1 MAFNTDVQLLEPGDA
16 VRLYEVDATHLGG
29 EVMRFHGHL
38 QEGTIIWQGQVYE
51 AISIEAKGFDL
62 NGDGRPALP
71 TLTVGNSI
79 AGVRGALSALC
90 LHLDDL
96 AGARVTVRET
106 FRHYL
111 DAANFPEGNA
121 QASDQQRVMSWYIEQ
136 KTEEDEQQL
145 EFQLSS
151 PADLQGIKVPT
162 QQITSLCRWA
172 CMNRYRG
179 EACGYLGGAMFG
191 KDDQPTDDPSQDRCG
206 GRLRSSKVR
215 ANTARFGGAPGSSLI
230 VRR

>member
-1 MAFNTDVQLLEPGDA
+1 MAINTDVQLLEPGDA

-29 EVMRFHGHL
+29 DLMRFHGHM
-38 QEGTIIWQGQVYE
+38 QDGTIIWQGQAYE
-51 AISIEAKGFDL
+51 PISIEAKGLDL

-71 TLTVGNSI
+71 TLTVGNEI
-79 AGVRGALSALC
+79 AGIRGALSALC

-96 AGARVTVRET
+96 AGAKVTIRET

-111 DAANFPEGNA
+111 DAANFPEGNP
-121 QASDQQRVMSWYIEQ
+121 QASDQQRVMSWFIEQ
-136 KTEEDEQQL
+136 KTDEDEMQL

-172 CMNRYRG
+172 CMNQYRG
-179 EACGYLGGAMFG
+179 EACAYIGTALFT
-191 KDDQPTDDPSQDRCG
+191 KHDEPTDDPAQDRCA
-206 GRLRSSKVR
+206 GRWRSCKVR
-215 ANTARFGGAPGSSLI
+215 GNTARFGGAPGSSLI
-230 VRR
+230 IRR

>member
-1 MAFNTDVQLLEPGDA
+1 MAINTDVQLLEPGDA

-29 EVMRFHGHL
+29 DLMRFHGHM
-38 QEGTIIWQGQVYE
+38 QDGTIIWQGQAYE
-51 AISIEAKGFDL
+51 PISIEAKGLDL

-71 TLTVGNSI
+71 TLTVGNEI

-96 AGARVTVRET
+96 AGAKVTIRET

-111 DAANFPEGNA
+111 DAANFPDGNP
-121 QASDQQRVMSWYIEQ
+121 QASDQQRVMSWFIEQ
-136 KTEEDEQQL
+136 KTDEDEMQL

-172 CMNRYRG
+172 RMNQYRG
-179 EACGYLGGAMFG
+179 EACAYIGTALFT
-191 KDDQPTDDPSQDRCG
+191 KHDEPTDDPAQDRCA
-206 GRLRSSKVR
+206 GRWRSCKVR
-215 ANTARFGGAPGSSLI
+215 GNTARFGGAPGSSLI
-230 VRR
+230 IRR